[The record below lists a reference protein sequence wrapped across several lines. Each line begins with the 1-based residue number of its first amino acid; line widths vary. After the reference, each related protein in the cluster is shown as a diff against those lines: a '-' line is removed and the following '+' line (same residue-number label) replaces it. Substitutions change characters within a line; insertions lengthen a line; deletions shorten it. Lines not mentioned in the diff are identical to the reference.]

1 MNANFHSR
9 RKSQETR
16 RAALACG
23 VSAVVCG
30 LMFAGCAGQ
39 RGQTVTLVETEPV
52 CFADLEKAAAMH
64 AAEDVL
70 AKMHFVIE
78 KADADAGLIRT
89 RPLTG
94 AQFFEFWR
102 TDSAGGFNAAE
113 ANLHSIRRTVELHIR
128 KQNKGFCIGC
138 DVKTERL
145 NLPELEVSSSARAY
159 AMFSKSSASLQRIR
173 LNPEQE
179 AGMAWVE
186 VGRDKRLTTEILKR
200 IEKQIAKLQKE
211 RRL

>member
-9 RKSQETR
+9 RKGQETR
-16 RAALACG
+16 RVALVCG

-30 LMFAGCAGQ
+30 LILAGCAGQ
-39 RGQTVTLVETEPV
+39 RGQTLTLVETEPV

-78 KADADAGLIRT
+78 KADAEAGLIRT

-128 KQNKGFCIGC
+128 KQDKGFCIGC

-145 NLPELEVSSSARAY
+145 NLPEIEVSSSARAY
-159 AMFSKSSASLQRIR
+159 AMFSRSSSSLQRMR

-179 AGMAWVE
+179 EGVAWVYL
-186 VGRDKRLTTEILKR
+186 GKDSRLATRILER
-200 IEKQIAKLQKE
+200 IEKQISELAKE
-211 RRL
+211 D

>member
-16 RAALACG
+16 RVALVCG

-30 LMFAGCAGQ
+30 LILAGCAGQ
-39 RGQTVTLVETEPV
+39 RGQTLTLVETEPV
-52 CFADLEKAAAMH
+52 CFADLEKAAAMQ

-128 KQNKGFCIGC
+128 KQDNGFCIGC

-159 AMFSKSSASLQRIR
+159 AMFSRSSSSLQKMQ

-179 AGMAWVE
+179 EGIAWVDL
-186 VGRDKRLTTEILKR
+186 GKDSRLATRILER
-200 IEKQIAKLQKE
+200 IEKQISELAKE
-211 RRL
+211 D